1 MRLKC
6 NFVPVSGGAASSSLN
21 SVNRIDLIFG
31 HPLEGVGSHE

>member
-1 MRLKC
+1 MQLKC

-31 HPLEGVGSHE
+31 CPSEGADTHE